1 MARMQGGGS
10 QGRRRGSRGWGGS
23 IRTRAP
29 SIKLLSENDGEKKL
43 PVRKFKNKETTK
55 ERKEEKARK
64 GAGEEE
70 RVKGT
75 FE

>member
-1 MARMQGGGS
+1 MARMRGGGS
-10 QGRRRGSRGWGGS
+10 QGRRREGS

-29 SIKLLSENDGEKKL
+29 SIKLLLSENDGEKKL